1 MLLGATLAR
10 YISLRFARTI
20 LLVFATVF
28 ALVYTLDLVELM
40 RRAADTEGASAG
52 LMARL
57 SLLRTPALA
66 EQVFPFSVLFGSMA
80 TLLQLSRKLELVV
93 ARAAGISAWQFLQP
107 GILVALCL
115 GALTVFVY
123 NPISANLK
131 DQATRLETRLFARKM
146 KGLGPELWIQ
156 QRSIDGT
163 AIIRADGAV
172 GATDTIASAIAFV
185 FDGSGRFLEKVEA
198 PEAMLRDGYWEF
210 RDARVM
216 TALEEPQTYASYLL
230 ASNLDQSQVRQSI
243 TPAESVP
250 FWRLPDVIARAES
263 AGLDATRYRLQHDI
277 LLARPLLFV
286 AMVFVAA
293 SVSLRFFRSGGVGV
307 MIVAGVMAGF
317 GLYVVTELMRD
328 LGNAG
333 IVGSAVAAW
342 FPAILGNLLGT
353 LALLYQ
359 EDG

>member
-1 MLLGATLAR
+1 MLLGWTLAR
-10 YISLRFARTI
+10 YLSLRFLRTI

-40 RRAADTEGASAG
+40 RRSADAEGATPA

-80 TLLQLSRKLELVV
+80 ALLQLSRKLELVI

-107 GILVALCL
+107 GIVVALLL

-123 NPISANLK
+123 NPVSARLK
-131 DQATRLETRLFARKM
+131 EQATKIESTIFARKM
-146 KGLGPELWIQ
+146 KGMGPELWIQ
-156 QRSIDGT
+156 QRSVDGT
-163 AIIRADGAV
+163 AILRADSGV
-172 GATDTIASAIAFV
+172 GATDTITSVTAYV
-185 FDGSGRFLEKVEA
+185 FDTEGHFVERVQA
-198 PEAMLRDGYWEF
+198 PSAVLRDGYWEMHA
-210 RDARVM
+210 ARVFS
-216 TALEEPQTYASYLL
+216 TVEEPRNYDTFLL
-230 ASNLDQSQVRQSI
+230 ASNLDPRQVRQTI
-243 TPAESVP
+243 TPPESVP
-250 FWRLPDVIARAES
+250 FWRLPETIARAES
-263 AGLDATRYRLQHDI
+263 AGLDASHYRMQHDI

-293 SVSLRFFRSGGVGV
+293 SVSLRFFRFGGVGV
-307 MIVAGVMAGF
+307 MILAGVTAGF

-328 LGNAG
+328 LGGAG
-333 IVGSAVAAW
+333 IVGPAVAAW
-342 FPAILGNLLGT
+342 LPAILGSLLGT